1 MIAGGGDSVRRLHIG
16 GKETKEG
23 WEVIDAVPA
32 AHVDHV
38 GNARDLSRF
47 PEGTFA
53 ELYASHVLEHFDF
66 KDEIAAVLTEWR
78 RVLRP
83 GGTLYVSVPDMERLC
98 HLYVTPRLS
107 PDTRHQLMQ
116 MIFGGHLDEYDYH
129 KAGLDEAYLA
139 HLLQQAG
146 FTGVRRVHKFGM
158 FPDTSDAELVGMP
171 ISLNML
177 ARK

>member
-1 MIAGGGDSVRRLHIG
+1 MAEAAGGVRRLHIG
-16 GKETKEG
+16 GKEAKDG
-23 WEVIDAVPA
+23 WEIIDAIPA
-32 AHVDHV
+32 GHVDHV

-47 PEGTFA
+47 PEATFA

-78 RVLRP
+78 RVLQP

-98 HLYVTPRLS
+98 HLYLTPRLA

-129 KAGLDEAYLA
+129 LTGLDEAYLG

-146 FTGVRRVHKFGM
+146 FSGVRRVHKFGK
-158 FPDTSDAELVGMP
+158 FLDTSEAELFGMP
-171 ISLNML
+171 ISLNVV